1 MAAHRSSH
9 CNSRAFACLARHLPE
24 LDTTRGLMRCAVAVS
39 MHELDGVDLASVE
52 SQIDKLIVKIG
63 RRIKSTDPRAVMAHA
78 HDVLFEERGFKGNRA
93 DYHNPRNSYLPI
105 VLRTRRGLPISLSLL
120 YKCVVEPLGVSVHGI
135 NAPGH
140 FLIGVD
146 GSPSDGVLP
155 GRTILDPFDAG
166 RMLTREEAIQA
177 CRDAIGDAPMPQDPL
192 APASHQQWLVR
203 MIQNLIE
210 VFDRLG
216 QRDDMA
222 AMLEMRE
229 MVLTLSRAGGRK

>member
-1 MAAHRSSH
+1 MDAHLPSH
-9 CNSRAFACLARHLPE
+9 CNNRALACLARHLPE
-24 LDTTRGLMRCAVAVS
+24 LDTTRGLMRCAVAIS
-39 MHELDGVDLASVE
+39 MHELDRVDLAVVE
-52 SQIDKLIVKIG
+52 SQVDRLVVKIG
-63 RRIKSTDPRAVMAHA
+63 RRLKSAHPRAVMAHA
-78 HDVLFEERGFKGNRA
+78 HDVLFEERGLKGNRA
-93 DYHNPRNSYLPI
+93 DYYNPRNSYLPI
-105 VLRTRRGLPISLSLL
+105 VLRTGRGLPISLSLL
-120 YKCVVEPLGVSVHGI
+120 YKCVAEPLGVSVHGI
-135 NAPGH
+135 NAPGR

-146 GSPSDGVLP
+146 VSPSDDAVP
-155 GRTILDPFDAG
+155 GLTIIDPFDAG
-166 RMLTREEAIQA
+166 RMLTREEALQI

-229 MVLTLSRAGGRK
+229 LVLTLSQAAE